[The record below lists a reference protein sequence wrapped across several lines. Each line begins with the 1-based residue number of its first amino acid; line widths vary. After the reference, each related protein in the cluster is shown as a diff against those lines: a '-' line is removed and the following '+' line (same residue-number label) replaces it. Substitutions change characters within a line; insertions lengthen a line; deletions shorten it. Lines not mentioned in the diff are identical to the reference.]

1 MDVDAAARDGGD
13 VADMARLLLQELA
26 GDYAICRLNAT
37 AAIPAWADG
46 DGFVSISRTLDE
58 LSVVCLSDRVP
69 DEIRAD
75 AQWICF
81 KLQGPFPFDATG
93 IALSVIE
100 PLSRAEIGIF
110 LVSTF
115 DTDYL
120 LVKRDN
126 ADRAR
131 ALLAD
136 AGHRLLPA

>member
-1 MDVDAAARDGGD
+1 
-13 VADMARLLLQELA
+13 MASLTLLELS
-26 GDYAICRLNAT
+26 GDYAISRL
-37 AAIPAWADG
+37 AADMPIPNWADG
-46 DGFVSISRTLDE
+46 EGFVSISRTQDE
-58 LSVVCLSDRVP
+58 LSIVCLANRVP
-69 DEIRAD
+69 GDIRAD
-75 AQWICF
+75 GPWVCF

-100 PLSRAEIGIF
+100 PLSKDSVGIF

-136 AGHRLLPA
+136 AGHRILPA